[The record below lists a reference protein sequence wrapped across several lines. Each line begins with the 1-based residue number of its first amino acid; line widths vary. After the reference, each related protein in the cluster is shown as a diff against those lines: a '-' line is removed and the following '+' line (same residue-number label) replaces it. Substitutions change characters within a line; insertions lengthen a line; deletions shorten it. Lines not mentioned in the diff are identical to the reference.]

1 MKKTILILTIITL
14 LLGGTIFVI
23 YKNNQNSKEEVID
36 IFKEDKKEEKEE
48 SKDNIPTTKVTVDI
62 KGMINNPGVYEV
74 DSNSRVNDVITLAG
88 GLKEGADTS
97 NINLAKIVSDEMT
110 IIIYSTEEVLEKFKQ
125 EVCICNCPYIENNAC
140 INNNDNNSNLININT
155 ATIEELTAL
164 TGIGDV
170 KAEAIIKYRNEVGKF
185 KTKEELLS
193 LTIKDISHQS
203 TNHTTYDVCH
213 IGDIRFHSH
222 TLIDL
227 LTKENNGYQDK
238 GDGNLM
244 SSETGEGNQKNKCKY
259 NATGATESGC
269 REENVIDKPCNDCRH
284 KNGKHYISRA
294 ISVF

>member
-125 EVCICNCPYIENNAC
+125 ENCVCEKCDITNDAC
-140 INNNDNNSNLININT
+140 ISSTTTDNQLININT
-155 ATIEELTAL
+155 ADEKELQNINGVGEAKAKSIIEYREENGLFTTIEDIKNVP
-164 TGIGDV
+164 GIGDSLFEKI
-170 KAEAIIKYRNEVGKF
+170 KA
-185 KTKEELLS
+185 
-193 LTIKDISHQS
+193 
-203 TNHTTYDVCH
+203 
-213 IGDIRFHSH
+213 
-222 TLIDL
+222 
-227 LTKENNGYQDK
+227 
-238 GDGNLM
+238 
-244 SSETGEGNQKNKCKY
+244 
-259 NATGATESGC
+259 
-269 REENVIDKPCNDCRH
+269 
-284 KNGKHYISRA
+284 YIT
-294 ISVF
+294 V

>member
-1 MKKTILILTIITL
+1 MKKTILILTIITI

-125 EVCICNCPYIENNAC
+125 EVCICNSPYIENNAC

-185 KTKEELLS
+185 KTKEELLNVDGIGES
-193 LTIKDISHQS
+193 LFEKIKD
-203 TNHTTYDVCH
+203 
-213 IGDIRFHSH
+213 DI
-222 TLIDL
+222 T
-227 LTKENNGYQDK
+227 
-238 GDGNLM
+238 
-244 SSETGEGNQKNKCKY
+244 
-259 NATGATESGC
+259 
-269 REENVIDKPCNDCRH
+269 V
-284 KNGKHYISRA
+284 
-294 ISVF
+294 

>member
-36 IFKEDKKEEKEE
+36 IFKEDKKEETEE
-48 SKDNIPTTKVTVDI
+48 SKENIPTTKVTVDI

-110 IIIYSTEEVLEKFKQ
+110 IIIYSTEEVLEIFNQ

-155 ATIEELTAL
+155 ATIEELTTL

-185 KTKEELLS
+185 KTKEELLNVDGIGES
-193 LTIKDISHQS
+193 LFEKIKD
-203 TNHTTYDVCH
+203 
-213 IGDIRFHSH
+213 DI
-222 TLIDL
+222 T
-227 LTKENNGYQDK
+227 
-238 GDGNLM
+238 
-244 SSETGEGNQKNKCKY
+244 
-259 NATGATESGC
+259 
-269 REENVIDKPCNDCRH
+269 V
-284 KNGKHYISRA
+284 
-294 ISVF
+294 

>member
-125 EVCICNCPYIENNAC
+125 EVCICNCPCIENNAC

-155 ATIEELTAL
+155 ATIEELTTL

-185 KTKEELLS
+185 KTKEELLNVDGIGES
-193 LTIKDISHQS
+193 LFEKIKD
-203 TNHTTYDVCH
+203 
-213 IGDIRFHSH
+213 DI
-222 TLIDL
+222 T
-227 LTKENNGYQDK
+227 
-238 GDGNLM
+238 
-244 SSETGEGNQKNKCKY
+244 
-259 NATGATESGC
+259 
-269 REENVIDKPCNDCRH
+269 V
-284 KNGKHYISRA
+284 
-294 ISVF
+294 